1 MYLEYVNS
9 AEVEIT
15 FSRYVYSSQSS
26 FILFAIKR
34 IFFWS
39 NHLLDF
45 TSGVHLQCC
54 VSFRYTAECFSYTYT
69 YIYYFSVSF
78 LFFFFPSFSPSAVEE
93 THIIVPSGATASS
106 SLQLQQV
113 FNMAQHRYA
122 SCCCSKTEF
131 LLLSP
136 EFTRFLQS
144 QLLLPGSRGKN

>member
-1 MYLEYVNS
+1 M
-9 AEVEIT
+9 
-15 FSRYVYSSQSS
+15 YSSQSS
-26 FILFAIKR
+26 FILFAIKKY
-34 IFFWS
+34 FSLS

-54 VSFRYTAECFSYTYT
+54 VSLRCTAECFNFTYT

-93 THIIVPSGATASS
+93 THIIAPSGAMTSS
-106 SLQLQQV
+106 PLQLQQV
-113 FNMAQHRYA
+113 FNMAHYRYA

-136 EFTRFLQS
+136 EFTKFLQS
-144 QLLLPGSRGKN
+144 LLLPWNKGKN

>member
-1 MYLEYVNS
+1 MPLKE
-9 AEVEIT
+9 
-15 FSRYVYSSQSS
+15 F
-26 FILFAIKR
+26 
-34 IFFWS
+34 FFWS

-93 THIIVPSGATASS
+93 THIIAPSGATASS

-136 EFTRFLQS
+136 EFPVCSFARLGRGGGEVRVV
-144 QLLLPGSRGKN
+144 LGRVLLPLLIKDAYLLNREIHNILI